1 MLGRPLIALLAAAL
15 PSAAVEV
22 QVIANKD
29 AGVATL
35 AAADLEDLYLAR
47 KTKLPNGA
55 KATVLTNA
63 AGDETREFLSR
74 FLDRTP
80 ASFSAEWKRIV
91 FTGKGSPPAE
101 AKNDRDMVDLVK
113 RTPGAIGYVAAGADV
128 DGVAV
133 LKIDK

>member
-15 PSAAVEV
+15 PCAGVEV

-29 AGVATL
+29 AGVTTL

-47 KTKLPNGA
+47 KTKLPNGTR
-55 KATVLTNA
+55 ATVLTNA
-63 AGDETREFLSR
+63 TADETREFLLR

-91 FTGKGSPPAE
+91 FTGKGTPPTE
-101 AKNDRDMVDLVK
+101 AKSDREMVELVRK
-113 RTPGAIGYVAAGADV
+113 TPGAIGYVTVGAEV
-128 DGVAV
+128 EGVAV
-133 LKIDK
+133 VTVAK